1 MSDDIFKLDYDP
13 NFNIATIHYGINSI
27 ISTIKNKCDN
37 DEIAEVKKIILNQHE
52 LIFNHDNMENSNV
65 VLIQELFTNKK
76 FLKLFDDICGLID
89 YSKSELIFIN
99 KVVYDFVSVYKL
111 DKRPDISGKLMA
123 ITYVTNADRIR
134 DLVPLLGIDMSR
146 ELAIVSYSSYKIED
160 IIHRINQF
168 IMLSILDI
176 NIRDLKY
183 IYSLLL
189 DLNGYTKDVLNL
201 FIYSMF
207 ESLSEQGRL
216 QYGKLFNKISDLLMS
231 ILIDLDDNSIMDLL
245 KQYGGTIV
253 MLNMPYS
260 KIRFSMRAVLE
271 DVLRTDN
278 HLNPKYQSVYDKI
291 KYIESNDGIVI
302 P

>member
-278 HLNPKYQSVYDKI
+278 PLNPKYQSVYDKI

>member
-27 ISTIKNKCDN
+27 ISTIKNKCNN
-37 DEIAEVKKIILNQHE
+37 DEITEVKKIILNQHE
-52 LIFNHDNMENSNV
+52 LIFNHDNMENSNA

-76 FLKLFDDICGLID
+76 FLKLFDDICGLIN
-89 YSKSELIFIN
+89 YTKSELIFIN

-160 IIHRINQF
+160 VIHRINQF

-231 ILIDLDDNSIMDLL
+231 ILIDLDDNSMMDLL

-278 HLNPKYQSVYDKI
+278 PLNPKYQSVYDKI
-291 KYIESNDGIVI
+291 KYIESNDGIII

>member
-278 HLNPKYQSVYDKI
+278 PLNPKYQSVYDKI
-291 KYIESNDGIVI
+291 KYIESNDGIII

>member
-1 MSDDIFKLDYDP
+1 M
-13 NFNIATIHYGINSI
+13 T
-27 ISTIKNKCDN
+27 NKCDN

-76 FLKLFDDICGLID
+76 FLKLFDDICGLIN

-278 HLNPKYQSVYDKI
+278 PLNPKYQSVYDKI

>member
-76 FLKLFDDICGLID
+76 FLKLFDDICGLIN

-278 HLNPKYQSVYDKI
+278 PLNPKYQSVYDKI

>member
-278 HLNPKYQSVYDKI
+278 PLNPKYQSVYDKI
-291 KYIESNDGIVI
+291 KYI
-302 P
+302 